1 MEFPAAAAPAV
12 PTAAIARPPA
22 TARPDARAPVPVVN
36 SHNEWDPLEEV
47 VVGIA
52 DGAHVPAWSPM
63 IAATTPED
71 QCGFFQQL
79 GGRPFPA
86 EVVDAAKRD
95 LDALAERLHREGV
108 VVRVPVADE
117 YSRPFT
123 TPDWESG
130 SGLYA
135 AMPRDVL
142 LVVGDEIIEAP
153 MAWRCRYFEV
163 HAFRPLLTEYFRA
176 GARWTAAP
184 RPTLRDEQFLPD
196 EEAGGLA
203 AAPPFMVTEYEP
215 TFDAADFMR
224 FGRDIFAQ
232 RSHVTNDLGIE
243 WLRRHLGAAYT
254 VHLLEPDDP
263 HPMHIDATMLPLAPG
278 KLLLNPERLPEIPP
292 QFRDWDVRFAPQPNA
307 HGDRRLYMS
316 SAWVSMNLLSLDER
330 TVLVEEKETEL
341 QAMLRGWGIE
351 PVPCPFR
358 SFNALGGS
366 FHCATLDVRRTG
378 GLQSYF

>member
-1 MEFPAAAAPAV
+1 MEFPAAPAPAA
-12 PTAAIARPPA
+12 TARPPA
-22 TARPDARAPVPVVN
+22 TARPDARTPAPVVN

-71 QCGFFQQL
+71 QAGFFQQF

-86 EVVDAAKRD
+86 EVVDAAKHD

-108 VVRVPVADE
+108 VVRVPQADE

-153 MAWRCRYFEV
+153 MAWRSRYFEV

-196 EEAGGLA
+196 EEASGLA
-203 AAPPFMVTEYEP
+203 SAPPYMVTEYEP

-243 WLRRHLGAAYT
+243 WLRRHLGSAYT
-254 VHLLEPDDP
+254 VHVLEPDDP

-278 KLLLNPERLPEIPP
+278 KLLLNPERLPQIPP
-292 QFRDWDVRFAPQPNA
+292 QFRDWDVRFAPRPNPD
-307 HGDRRLYMS
+307 GDRRLYMS

-330 TVLVEEKETEL
+330 TVLVEENETEL
-341 QAMLRGWGIE
+341 QEMLRGWGVE
-351 PVPCPFR
+351 PIPCPFR